1 VEGAMKGWKMSRT
14 FCGLLLLVHL
24 KRGHYSFWRLLL
36 RGESVSCEQL
46 L

>member
-1 VEGAMKGWKMSRT
+1 LWSSVARPSQ
-14 FCGLLLLVHL
+14 
-24 KRGHYSFWRLLL
+24 RGHYSFWRLLL